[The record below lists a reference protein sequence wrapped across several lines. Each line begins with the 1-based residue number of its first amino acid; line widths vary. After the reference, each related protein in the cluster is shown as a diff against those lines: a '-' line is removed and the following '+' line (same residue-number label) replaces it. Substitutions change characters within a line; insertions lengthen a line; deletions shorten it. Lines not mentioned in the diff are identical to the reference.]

1 MPRSRKV
8 VNDDEVASRIREWN
22 TRFAHESGE
31 RLRVLREPLSQDGGL
46 SFQLFELYRQ
56 ECARLPKDIMN
67 MKLTDFIAT
76 WSQGQP
82 AETPMVHGGR
92 LANDDDLKVTVKVGG
107 HRLRN
112 TEARGGRVPETLLKS
127 HAAGVALGTTAK
139 RPPRRR
145 QPLIANTPVGP
156 MRLPPVITPKVKD
169 GADFKCRALKPEE
182 VAFSLSGTPVLAAN
196 PINDDVQRIAHM
208 LQVDEEQL
216 TPETRRVV
224 HGLKTVI
231 RRMHVNA

>member
-139 RPPRRR
+139 RPPR
-145 QPLIANTPVGP
+145 
-156 MRLPPVITPKVKD
+156 
-169 GADFKCRALKPEE
+169 ADFKCRALKPEE